1 MILKTNPYPAELL
14 LRLYGTMGRK
24 PIHPKEGP
32 AVAELIK
39 DYYNQISNL
48 QREVI
53 TLTQENGMLKEQVF
67 DCTDG
72 WIIRPR
78 ERHIVC

>member
-1 MILKTNPYPAELL
+1 MILKTNTYPTELL
-14 LRLYGTMGRK
+14 LRLYGIMGRK
-24 PIHPKEGP
+24 PIHPKECP

-53 TLTQENGMLKEQVF
+53 TLTQENGMLEQENKF
-67 DCTDG
+67 LIAQMQEEG
-72 WIIRPR
+72 
-78 ERHIVC
+78 

>member
-1 MILKTNPYPAELL
+1 MNLKTNPYPTELL

-32 AVAELIK
+32 EVAELIK

-48 QREVI
+48 QREGIALAI
-53 TLTQENGMLKEQVF
+53 TLTQEKGMLEQENKF
-67 DCTDG
+67 L
-72 WIIRPR
+72 IAQIQ
-78 ERHIVC
+78 EEE